1 MGRVAIVTGAAH
13 GIGRACAKRLV
24 ALGYHVV
31 AADLDIDALTAWV
44 KNEGMEEAVDLHLL
58 DVANIE
64 ADVELVETAVTTHGG
79 VDALANVAGYTEHQA
94 IDTIDTAEWTRM
106 FNVLVRGPIFLTQT
120 VAKDLIRRRVPGSI
134 VQVSS
139 IRAEAAE
146 AGQAHYSAA
155 KGAIRTATRAIAQ
168 ELAPHKI
175 RVNCV
180 GPGLTATRM
189 TADVRQ
195 HSEQRKQ
202 RESRVPLGRYAQ
214 PDEIA
219 SCVAFLLS
227 DQSSYVTGT
236 TLYVDGGYLAL

>member
-13 GIGRACAKRLV
+13 GIGQACAKRLV
-24 ALGYHVV
+24 ILGYHVV
-31 AADLDIDALTAWV
+31 GADLDIDALAAWV
-44 KNEGMEEAVDLHLL
+44 KNERMEEAIDTHVL
-58 DVANIE
+58 DVGDIE
-64 ADVELVETAVTTHGG
+64 SGINLVETAIDTHGG
-79 VDALANVAGYTEHQA
+79 VDALANVAGYTKRQA
-94 IDTIDTAEWTRM
+94 IDTIETDEWTRM

-120 VAKDLIRRRVPGSI
+120 VAKDLIRREASGSI

-139 IRAEAAE
+139 IRSEIAE

-155 KGAIRTATRAIAQ
+155 KGALRTATRAIAQ
-168 ELAPHKI
+168 ELAPYEI

-195 HSEQRKQ
+195 QTEQRKQ
-202 RESRVPLGRYAQ
+202 REERVPLGRYAQ

-219 SCVAFLLS
+219 NCVAFLLS
-227 DQSSYVTGT
+227 ERASYVTGT